1 MAKPFPIRQATP
13 SSPLQ
18 SLPSAEQMSLLRTD
32 IRTMRAAHG
41 SLRNL
46 HPWARG
52 HFVFRL
58 IDALNKR
65 DAETDA

>member
-1 MAKPFPIRQATP
+1 MKTRQVTP

-18 SLPSAEQMSLLRTD
+18 SLPYNEQMALLRAD
-32 IRTMRAAHG
+32 IRTMRANYG
-41 SLRNL
+41 SLRKL
-46 HPWARG
+46 TPWSRG

-65 DAETDA
+65 DAERFSA